1 MFIYCLAMSQRN
13 AVARGFGKQSGTG
26 PGMFLG
32 NLIGYG
38 LAYFEVLLDAV
49 RYLPSVFRKPTSRIF
64 LKQIYFTG
72 IEALPLLAATALLGG
87 YLTIQQLFLLLGK
100 DMAMT
105 PELVRVLLVRDGSVA
120 FVAAYVLA
128 RSGSAMASELA
139 GMRQRGEIATLYRMG
154 IDPGCYLVAPR
165 VLATSLSVAA
175 LTVYFQVIMVFGGFA
190 LMSLFQ
196 SWDYLGSLENFAR
209 KIDPF
214 DALVT
219 VIQTTIFGAVIG
231 TVACLQGLRAGD
243 GPTGIPVATRTAL
256 VHGFAGIILV
266 AALAALFSGP

>member
-1 MFIYCLAMSQRN
+1 MIVYCLGMSHWRG
-13 AVARGFGKQSGTG
+13 VAQGFERRSGTG
-26 PGMFLG
+26 IGMFIG

-38 LAYFEVLLDAV
+38 FAYFEVLVDAI
-49 RYLPSVFRKPTSRIF
+49 RYLPLVFCKPNARVF

-72 IEALPLLAATALLGG
+72 IEALPLLAITALVGG
-87 YLTIQQLFLLLGK
+87 YLAIQQLFVLLGK
-100 DMAMT
+100 DMTLT

-120 FVAAYVLA
+120 FVAFYVLA

-139 GMRQRGEIATLYRMG
+139 GMRQRGEIANLYRMG
-154 IDPGCYLVAPR
+154 IDPGCYLVATR
-165 VLATSLSVAA
+165 VLGTSLSVAA
-175 LTVYFQVIMVFGGFA
+175 LTVYFQVVMVFGGFA

-196 SWDYLGSLENFAR
+196 GWDYLGSLETFVRNV
-209 KIDPF
+209 DPF
-214 DALVT
+214 DVLIT
-219 VIQTTIFGAVIG
+219 IIQTTVFGAVIA

-266 AALAALFSGP
+266 AAISALILSP